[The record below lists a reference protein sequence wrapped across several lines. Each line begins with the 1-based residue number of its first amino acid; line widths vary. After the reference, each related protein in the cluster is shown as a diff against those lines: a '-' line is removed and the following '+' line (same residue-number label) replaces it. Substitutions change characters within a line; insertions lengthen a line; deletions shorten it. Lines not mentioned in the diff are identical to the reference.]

1 MKPMLEKILPEPDCS
16 WRFWL
21 YELDEIEFNWHYHPE
36 YEIAL
41 TLNSKGHR
49 YVGDSVEAYTGVD
62 MALTGPDLPHT
73 WCSQP
78 EREGEQVQTYV
89 AQLPA
94 PWLHTLMSQVPEL
107 EGLRSLMQ
115 RSERGILFSREVTEL
130 AVPIFTSLAAAS
142 PIERI
147 IGLLQILRL
156 QAGDK
161 ESRILASAGYKFTA
175 QRDSYCERIDR
186 VIGYIY
192 ENYCQPLRADALA
205 DLANMSTNHFHR
217 FIKQRTEQT
226 FTELVNQLR
235 IGKACSLL
243 INSDQPIAAIS
254 DLCGF
259 NNLSNFNRRFR
270 HLKNMTPSQF
280 RTRLRQTKL

>member
-1 MKPMLEKILPEPDCS
+1 MKPMFEKILPRPDCS

-21 YELDEIEFNWHYHPE
+21 YETDEVEFEWHHHPE

-41 TLNSKGHR
+41 ILNSKGHR
-49 YVGDSVEAYTGVD
+49 YVGDSVEAYDGAD
-62 MALTGPDLPHT
+62 MALIGPDLPHS

-78 EREGEQVQTYV
+78 VHSGGSVQTYV

-94 PWLHTLMSQVPEL
+94 PWLHSMMSQAPEL
-107 EGLRSLMQ
+107 EGLRALMQ
-115 RSERGILFSREVTEL
+115 ESERGILFSRSVTQKAARIFAAL
-130 AVPIFTSLAAAS
+130 ATAS
-142 PIERI
+142 PLERF
-147 IGLLQILRL
+147 IGLLQILTL

-161 ESRILASAGYKFTA
+161 NARTLASAGYTFTA

-186 VIGYIY
+186 VVGYIY
-192 ENYCQPLRADALA
+192 ENYCQPLRADELA

-217 FIKQRTEQT
+217 FFKQRTEQT

-243 INSDQPIAAIS
+243 INSGQPISAIS

-270 HLKNMTPSQF
+270 YLKNMTPSQF
-280 RTRLRQTKL
+280 RARLRQTKL